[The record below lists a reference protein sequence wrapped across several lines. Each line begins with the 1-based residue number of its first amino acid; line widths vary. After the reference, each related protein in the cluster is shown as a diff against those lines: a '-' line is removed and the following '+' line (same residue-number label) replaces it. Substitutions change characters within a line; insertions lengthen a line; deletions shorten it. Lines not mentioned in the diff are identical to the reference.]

1 MKTFIGIFLLL
12 IISVPAMAQV
22 EKINA
27 TVSKIPS
34 AMTFNLGVAKLKHT
48 NGVSNVTADMNSGR
62 IQIDTRPG
70 VSIRSVMDGLHL
82 TGGQQINDLEIVVRG
97 KLEKRGNRIVL
108 VAPSQDELFVV
119 EARAQNQ
126 MALNLAEKQDKAR
139 VVAGLSGSGNQY
151 TLAVKQIQKN

>member
-1 MKTFIGIFLLL
+1 MRHFIPIFLLL
-12 IISVPAMAQV
+12 LISVPAMAQV

-34 AMTFNLGVAKLKHT
+34 AITFNLGIAKLKQT

-70 VSIRSVMDGLHL
+70 VSIRSVMDGLHV
-82 TGGQQINDLEIVVRG
+82 TGGQQISDLEIVVRG

-108 VAPSQDELFVV
+108 VAPSQNELFVV
-119 EARAQNQ
+119 EARVQNE
-126 MALNLAEKQDKAR
+126 MAVNLAEKQDKAR

-151 TLAVKQIQKN
+151 TLTVKQIQKN